1 MSGEKTIEDK
11 ADKQRPG
18 GLNQAYEAAR
28 AAARKRS
35 ETLRK
40 RSGQTL
46 PLANFYCTVRLS
58 TLLPPT
64 RFLQIIVKR
73 FPGCTFCIG
82 RSTQL
87 APQKLIRVNRFLNPK
102 SEDVSRMEADVQ
114 RGGKFEVYL
123 LELVRFCSR
132 ILGLRTT
139 NTQSRVFWTHE
150 SFQLVL
156 DPASKSGP
164 LPRIAN
170 ELDESS
176 SCK

>member
-1 MSGEKTIEDK
+1 
-11 ADKQRPG
+11 
-18 GLNQAYEAAR
+18 
-28 AAARKRS
+28 
-35 ETLRK
+35 
-40 RSGQTL
+40 
-46 PLANFYCTVRLS
+46 
-58 TLLPPT
+58 
-64 RFLQIIVKR
+64 
-73 FPGCTFCIG
+73 
-82 RSTQL
+82 L

-132 ILGLRTT
+132 ILGLRAT